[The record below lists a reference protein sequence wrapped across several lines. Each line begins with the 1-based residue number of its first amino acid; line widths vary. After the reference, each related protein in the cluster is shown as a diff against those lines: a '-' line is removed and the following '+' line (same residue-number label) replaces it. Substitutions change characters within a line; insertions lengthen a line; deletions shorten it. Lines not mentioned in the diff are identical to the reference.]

1 MINLS
6 KLYAVAVALAV
17 AVGFVANA
25 QAEGHDDPVTIVYLS
40 HIPTSSD
47 FGNVVR
53 HGVELAAKETGIE
66 LRYFAPETYDMVW
79 MAQTLD
85 AAVGTQPD
93 AIAVALP
100 DADALG
106 PGIELAVDAGIPVVT
121 WNAGILAFKELG
133 ALMHVGQEEW
143 DAGFGAGVGLREA
156 GGTKGLC
163 VNQEVGV
170 NSLDERCQGFTEG
183 FQGEVTVLSTV
194 SDPTE
199 YRNAVA
205 AHLMQNPEI
214 DSIIILWAGL
224 ADPLVQAVES
234 VDRLGTINLGT
245 FDLNESAL
253 NFVLDGTFLFAIDQ
267 QPFLQGYMPIV
278 LLNNLV
284 RYGIFPAN
292 DVLKTGPNL
301 VTADTVAQVM
311 ELSKQGIR

>member
-1 MINLS
+1 MRYLG
-6 KLYAVAVALAV
+6 KLYAVAMALAV

-53 HGVELAAKETGIE
+53 HGVELAAKETGIN
-66 LRYFAPETYDMVW
+66 LQYFAPETYDMVW
-79 MAQTLD
+79 MAQTLE
-85 AAVGTQPD
+85 AAVGTRPD

-121 WNAGILAFKELG
+121 WNAGILNFQELG
-133 ALMHVGQEEW
+133 ALMHVGQEEF

-156 GGTKGLC
+156 GGTIGLC

-170 NSLDERCQGFTEG
+170 NSLDERCAGFAEG
-183 FQGEVTVLSTV
+183 FQGEVTVLATT

-199 YRNAVA
+199 FRNAVA
-205 AHLMQNPEI
+205 AHLMQNSEI

-224 ADPLVQAVES
+224 ADPLVRAVES
-234 VDRLGTINLGT
+234 VDRLGTVNLGT
-245 FDLNESAL
+245 FDLNETAL
-253 NFVLDGTFLFAIDQ
+253 NYVLDGTFLFAIDQ
-267 QPFLQGYMPIV
+267 QPFLQGYMPII

-284 RYGIFPAN
+284 KYGLFPAN
-292 DVLKTGPNL
+292 PVLKTGPNL